1 MSWLPKQSVL
11 VPFDFSESSLRAIGV
26 AQQLVA
32 KPEDILVLHVVE
44 PLGIAEPG
52 VTWGTVGDAD
62 RVEVAAKELDD
73 RLKEAQIEGVKTK
86 VILGNPAR
94 SISDIA
100 SERKDELI
108 VIPSHG
114 RSGFARFFLGSV
126 TEKVLRLAEC
136 EVLVLRSEKEDK

>member
-73 RLKEAQIEGVKTK
+73 RLKEAQIEGVVTK